1 MIFTLPPQGE
11 EGVAEVIKLLR
22 DEFKTAMMLSG
33 GWGFL
38 VSMNSVIDCS
48 LSSTSGCGKAS
59 EISRS
64 LVLHKP

>member
-1 MIFTLPPQGE
+1 VCQAFSSCDIHTAPQGE

-38 VSMNSVIDCS
+38 IGISS
-48 LSSTSGCGKAS
+48 LAELHLIFLQVVGKH
-59 EISRS
+59 
-64 LVLHKP
+64 LT